1 MYGSV
6 LSKHEEAMSMM
17 SGLSRNAPWVSI
29 YFSELFQFTLAVLR
43 SVSPKG
49 FSLCRAGGQ
58 IQYFCLL
65 QASALPMNHTPNK
78 IYVYFIL
85 IILMF

>member
-6 LSKHEEAMSMM
+6 LLKHEEAMSMM

-29 YFSELFQFTLAVLR
+29 HFSELFQFTLAVLR
-43 SVSPKG
+43 SVPPKG

-65 QASALPMNHTPNK
+65 
-78 IYVYFIL
+78 
-85 IILMF
+85 